1 VLFNGTLFVIGYR
14 NVVWCLVPE
23 RYLVFGTGT
32 LFGVWYR
39 NVIWCLVP
47 ERCLVF
53 GTGTLFGP
61 TVSIY
66 FMNIQI
72 ITNMVKNIFNKL

>member
-1 VLFNGTLFVIGYR
+1 LDYLLVGVGYR
-14 NVVWCLVPE
+14 NVIWCLVPE

-32 LFGVWYR
+32 LFGVGYR

-47 ERCLVF
+47 ERYLVF

-66 FMNIQI
+66 CIDI
-72 ITNMVKNIFNKL
+72 EVITNILVDIFNTL